1 MAVVLVGDMAATV
14 SFIIASRNEL
24 KNLLWTLQ
32 SIFDKYEGDYEVIVI
47 LNQCEQEQHDR
58 LAQIPHKE
66 LKVIRYDEK
75 PSCWQARNAGAAIA
89 EGKYLCLLDS
99 HVMFKGDSL
108 INSLLDHQDWKG
120 ILAYGLNYWLDH
132 PVRTLF
138 QYRWQ
143 PEKFWGAWTR
153 KKPEPPNYR
162 ILMSGMNMLID
173 REVFE
178 AIGGFHP
185 SLGIYGGGESYIY
198 LKIQMMGYEAR
209 CVPDF
214 QIYHIAEKRGYA
226 WNGDDLKRNFMIAA
240 YALGGD
246 ESLSILYDNYFKGC
260 KSVEQYE
267 KRLAELHDEAIRF
280 AEGDRLWTMANAR
293 YTLNEILTLSKT
305 EVENAKLRG
314 TT

>member
-1 MAVVLVGDMAATV
+1 MAPTV
-14 SFIIASRNEL
+14 SFIIPSRNEL
-24 KNLLWTLQ
+24 KNLLWALQ
-32 SIFDKYEGDYEVIVI
+32 HLFDQVKLLDSYEVIVV

-58 LAQIPHKE
+58 LAQIPYKE

-75 PSCWQARNAGAAIA
+75 PSCWQARNAGAEIA
-89 EGKYLCLLDS
+89 TGKYLCFLDS
-99 HVMFKGDSL
+99 HVMFKELSL
-108 INSLLDHQDWKG
+108 PNSVLYHRGWKG

-132 PVRTLF
+132 PERTLF

-153 KKPEPPNYR
+153 KKPEHPYH

-185 SLGIYGGGESYIY
+185 ALGIYGGGEPYIY
-198 LKIQMMGYEAR
+198 FKTQMMGYEAR

-214 QIYHIAEKRGYA
+214 QVYHIAEKRGYA

-240 YALGGD
+240 YALGAD
-246 ESLSILYDNYFKGC
+246 ESLGVLYDHYFRGC
-260 KSVEQYE
+260 KGIERYE
-267 KRLAELHDEAIRF
+267 KRLAELRDEAIGF
-280 AEGDRLWTMANAR
+280 AEGDRLWTTANAR
-293 YTLNEILTLSKT
+293 YTLD
-305 EVENAKLRG
+305 EVLNRHRLLAVVD
-314 TT
+314 